1 MKERIILCFSG
12 GKDSV
17 LALYELLKQGNY
29 EVAALLTT
37 ITQDYDRISMH
48 DVRTDLLELQA
59 QALGLPLEK
68 VIIPANSSEQEY
80 EARMRQVMERYLA
93 SGIHTVAFGD
103 IFLED
108 LRRYREENLSKMD
121 IKAIFPLWKNDTAKL
136 AERFITLGFE
146 AVVTCVDGKILD
158 ERFVGRAFN
167 HEFISQLPHGTDPCG
182 ENGEFH
188 SFVYNGPLFSRRISH
203 RVGDVVL
210 REKRFY
216 YCDLIP
222 VENYSG
228 STKQKVS

>member
-1 MKERIILCFSG
+1 VKERIILCFSG

-48 DVRTDLLELQA
+48 GVRTDLLELQA

-108 LRRYREENLSKMD
+108 LRKYREENLSKMD
-121 IKAIFPLWKNDTAKL
+121 IKAIFPLWKNDTAEL

-146 AVVTCVDGKILD
+146 AVVTCVDGNILD

-167 HEFISQLPHGTDPCG
+167 HEFISQLPHGADPCG

-188 SFVYNGPLFSRRISH
+188 SFVYNGPLFGRRISH

-210 REKRFY
+210 REKCFY

-222 VENYSG
+222 VEYCSG
-228 STKQKVS
+228 SIKQGVN